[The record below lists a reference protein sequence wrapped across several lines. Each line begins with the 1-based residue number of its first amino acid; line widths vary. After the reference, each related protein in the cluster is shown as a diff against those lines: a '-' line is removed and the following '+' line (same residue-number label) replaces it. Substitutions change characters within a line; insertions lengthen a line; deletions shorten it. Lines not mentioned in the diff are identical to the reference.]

1 MGKWSL
7 RSGLISG
14 GSMVLLFFLFHFLFM
29 KDFNAEMWELGEV
42 IGYSSMLLALTAIFF
57 GIKGYR
63 DNVLGGKISFGKAFG
78 LGLGISAVASFIFGI
93 YIYLLY
99 EVISPGLS
107 GKMIEVYRQKIQTS
121 GETQQV
127 IAEQLARFE
136 SEAILWNNS
145 MLQAFIML
153 LTVFMIGMLISLVS
167 AAILKRKTVTT

>member
-1 MGKWSL
+1 MGKCSL
-7 RSGLISG
+7 KSGLLSG
-14 GSMVLLFFLFHFLFM
+14 GIMVILFFLFHMLFM
-29 KDFNAEMWELGEV
+29 KDFNAKMWEIGEV

-63 DNVLGGKISFGKAFG
+63 DKVLGGNISFGKAFT
-78 LGLGISAVASFIFGI
+78 LGLGISGVASFIFGI

-136 SEAILWNNS
+136 SEAVLWNNS
-145 MLQAFIML
+145 LLQAFIML
-153 LTVFMIGMLISLVS
+153 LTVFMIGILISLIS
-167 AAILKRKTVTT
+167 AAILKRKKTYV